1 MKHRSTLV
9 VATAAAL
16 ALAAAGPGVAGA
28 GASTTEPSTG
38 GECESVDTVS
48 LQLQWFIQ
56 AQFAGFFAADG
67 EGFYADRCLEVE
79 ILEGGV
85 DITPQQV
92 LADGGADFATTWV
105 PKALATREAGA
116 NIVHIAQILQRSGT
130 LQLAMADSGIE
141 SPADF
146 AGHTVG
152 NWGFGNEYEVYAGMA
167 QAGVDPSDIEP
178 VQQGGDM
185 VPFVQGDIDA
195 AEAMTYNEYAL
206 VLETVNP
213 ATDQL
218 YQPDDLN
225 VISYQDLGV
234 GMLQDSIWA
243 DGDRLADPEFHDIA
257 VRFVAASIEGWVFCR
272 DNPEECAQ
280 YALDAGAQTGAGHQL
295 WMMNEVNKLIW
306 PAPAGFG
313 KVEDET
319 WNATV
324 DIAIDTPNA
333 DGATFIT
340 AEPDAGT
347 RTSEIIDEAY
357 ALLGDSVDLN
367 GADFQPI
374 EVTLQEGGA

>member
-1 MKHRSTLV
+1 MRTKRLLGAGV
-9 VATAAAL
+9 VAL
-16 ALAAAGPGVAGA
+16 SLAATLTTTARANTG
-28 GASTTEPSTG
+28 TTEPNG
-38 GECESVDTVS
+38 GGDCESVDSIS

-56 AQFAGFFAADG
+56 AQFGGFFAADQ

-116 NIVHIAQILQRSGT
+116 DIVHIAQILNRSGT
-130 LQLAMADSGIE
+130 LQLSFADSGIE

-146 AGHTVG
+146 AGHSVG
-152 NWGFGNEYEVYAGMA
+152 NWGFGNEYEVFAGMA
-167 QAGVDPSDIEP
+167 QAGVDPADVTH

-185 VPFVQGDIDA
+185 APFVAGDIEA

-206 VLETVNP
+206 VLETPNP
-213 ATDQL
+213 ETGEL
-218 YQPDDLN
+218 FQPEDLN
-225 VISYQDLGV
+225 VISYEELGV

-243 DGDRLADPEFHDIA
+243 DGARLADDPEYRDIA
-257 VRFVAASIEGWVFCR
+257 IRFVAASIEGWVFCR
-272 DNPEECAQ
+272 DNPEACSQ
-280 YALDAGAQTGAGHQL
+280 YALDAGAQSEAGHQL

-313 KVEDET
+313 KADGDAWTSTVEIS
-319 WNATV
+319 
-324 DIAIDTPNA
+324 IATPNA
-333 DGATFIT
+333 DGTTFLT
-340 AEPDAGT
+340 AEPDEGA

-357 ALLGDSVDLN
+357 ALLGDSVDLE
-367 GADFQPI
+367 GADFAPI
-374 EVTLQEGGA
+374 EVTLQEGGV